1 VPAQV
6 TVCHLPP
13 GTSKRNKTEHRL
25 FSQITLNWRGRA
37 LTSHQVIVDLI
48 TAATTT
54 TATGPTVHAE
64 LDTGSYPTGTR
75 YTKKQVDALPITR
88 QSFHGE
94 WNYTVRPPGTP

>member
-1 VPAQV
+1 
-6 TVCHLPP
+6 
-13 GTSKRNKTEHRL
+13 
-25 FSQITLNWRGRA
+25 
-37 LTSHQVIVDLI
+37 
-48 TAATTT
+48 
-54 TATGPTVHAE
+54 VHAE